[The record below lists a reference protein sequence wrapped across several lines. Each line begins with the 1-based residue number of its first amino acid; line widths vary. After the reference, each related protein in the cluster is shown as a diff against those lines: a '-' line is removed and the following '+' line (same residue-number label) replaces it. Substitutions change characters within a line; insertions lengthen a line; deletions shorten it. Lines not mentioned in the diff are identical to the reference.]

1 MNDLRELEKFAIK
14 HGWNVETATGARKR
28 FIGPQGQI
36 VITNVSAGGGRG
48 LANTIAE
55 LRRQGLEI
63 PHAAPKKKEQE
74 PTVAEELKP
83 EDVARALDA
92 AIEMINE
99 LAEEFARFRKAT
111 QESLVELRGK
121 VRDLGPKVEAVEQIA
136 SSCIRADQ
144 LAQAVKELRAHVER
158 VASESDPIGA
168 FRAKLRSS

>member
-1 MNDLRELEKFAIK
+1 M
-14 HGWNVETATGARKR
+14 TGASKKR

-36 VITNVSAGGGRG
+36 VIASLAGTGRA

-99 LAEEFARFRKAT
+99 LAEQFTTFRKAM
-111 QESLVELRGK
+111 QESIVELRGK
-121 VRDLGPKVEAVEQIA
+121 VRDLGLKVEAVEQIA
-136 SSCIRADQ
+136 GSCIRADQ